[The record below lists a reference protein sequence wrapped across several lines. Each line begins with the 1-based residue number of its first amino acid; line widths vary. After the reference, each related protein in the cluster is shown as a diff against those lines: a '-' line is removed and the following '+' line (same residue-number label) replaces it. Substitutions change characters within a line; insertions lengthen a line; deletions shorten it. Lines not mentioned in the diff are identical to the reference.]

1 MKRLFSVCVA
11 AALASIGT
19 CALAADDGVEGV
31 REQAKDTYKMDKKS
45 CDSLKDDERDNCL
58 RRAKRQHDQARGEA
72 RRMEAEQKEQK
83 AAERAEKRDAKRRAR
98 GNREDSTAGASQRP
112 AAGAQSGAPSSAKP
126 EPGKGMGRAPETAA
140 GSSAN

>member
-11 AALASIGT
+11 AALASIGAS
-19 CALAADDGVEGV
+19 ALAADDGLEGV
-31 REQAKDTYKMDKKS
+31 RDQAKETYKMDKKG
-45 CDSLKDDERDNCL
+45 CEPLKDEERKNCL
-58 RRAKRQHDQARGEA
+58 RRAKAQYNQAKA
-72 RRMEAEQKEQK
+72 DAKRMKAEQKKEK